1 MSTGQVILST
11 WLFCASSLV
20 SVFWCTLM
28 YETQIFVPGALFHMC
43 SLKTTLRSASDLLS
57 SLLVFLFLD
66 QVTMPLTTFQDLYF
80 HFISL
85 LFPHKVGDQHCLKLY
100 LWGSCFLITVLQGH
114 PWEGLYCGHHLFSAC
129 ILMQSQPVH
138 KPISDSLSFISLSN
152 FSKWYNSYENLE
164 GKIQKCVKW
173 VSSRFSY
180 LMIKASILSS
190 VLYLCAEFTS
200 LFHIPPMWS
209 LAS

>member
-1 MSTGQVILST
+1 MSCLSLSFYLYVRLTSSGAISDEVWLMSTGQVILST

-85 LFPHKVGDQHCLKLY
+85 LFPHKVGGWEHSTQTCPL
-100 LWGSCFLITVLQGH
+100 
-114 PWEGLYCGHHLFSAC
+114 EGLFL
-129 ILMQSQPVH
+129 LPVFQGYSW
-138 KPISDSLSFISLSN
+138 IWF
-152 FSKWYNSYENLE
+152 
-164 GKIQKCVKW
+164 
-173 VSSRFSY
+173 
-180 LMIKASILSS
+180 
-190 VLYLCAEFTS
+190 
-200 LFHIPPMWS
+200 
-209 LAS
+209 

>member
-1 MSTGQVILST
+1 MSCLSLSLYLYVRLTSSGAISDEVWLMSTGQVILST

-85 LFPHKVGDQHCLKLY
+85 LFPHKVGGWEHSTQTCPL
-100 LWGSCFLITVLQGH
+100 
-114 PWEGLYCGHHLFSAC
+114 EGLFL
-129 ILMQSQPVH
+129 
-138 KPISDSLSFISLSN
+138 
-152 FSKWYNSYENLE
+152 
-164 GKIQKCVKW
+164 
-173 VSSRFSY
+173 
-180 LMIKASILSS
+180 
-190 VLYLCAEFTS
+190 
-200 LFHIPPMWS
+200 
-209 LAS
+209 LAVFQGYSWIWF